1 MPIYEWDCVACDFSF
16 EALASVA
23 EANAPR
29 DCPECG
35 QPAGRIISACII
47 GAGARSGGDV
57 THASAAAAPHAGEGG
72 HGHGHQHGRRSPIPE
87 PARLCWMDD
96 KSAARFAAYKTGRGH
111 EYDDKQAT
119 VAERRKQRG
128 EVAPVDNSYSP
139 VKQILARKKA
149 KEAAAKAA
157 ATSSQGASPAQ
168 SSATV
173 AAAGTPSRPSSN

>member
-47 GAGARSGGDV
+47 GAGARPSSEAA
-57 THASAAAAPHAGEGG
+57 HASAAAEPRDGG
-72 HGHGHQHGRRSPIPE
+72 HGHAHQHGRRSPIPE

-119 VAERRKQRG
+119 AAERRKQRG
-128 EVAPVDNSYSP
+128 VAEPVDNSYSP

-149 KEAAAKAA
+149 KEAAAKATA
-157 ATSSQGASPAQ
+157 AAIPGASGAQ
-168 SSATV
+168 SSARP
-173 AAAGTPSRPSSN
+173 AAVSATARPASN

>member
-47 GAGARSGGDV
+47 GAGARSTSDAV
-57 THASAAAAPHAGEGG
+57 HASAAAAPHAGDGG
-72 HGHGHQHGRRSPIPE
+72 HGHAHQHGRRSPIPE

-128 EVAPVDNSYSP
+128 EVEPVDNSYSP

-149 KEAAAKAA
+149 KEAAAAATASPGARAAQSAA
-157 ATSSQGASPAQ
+157 APATA
-168 SSATV
+168 SAT
-173 AAAGTPSRPSSN
+173 ARPASN